1 MSSAW
6 PQGLENLPRP
16 NSYKYY
22 LIIYHPR
29 GGIPQTRNFRGHD
42 QMLLFPSWRN
52 LVYTWADSMAH
63 TKMSQVTKV
72 PLLPYV
78 IVYMNTPTNTQEE
91 RRI

>member
-1 MSSAW
+1 MLDLKVLRIY
-6 PQGLENLPRP
+6 QDLIVINTI
-16 NSYKYY
+16 

-42 QMLLFPSWRN
+42 QMLLLPSWRN
-52 LVYTWADSMAH
+52 LAYTWADSMAH
-63 TKMSQVTKV
+63 TKVSLVTKV